1 MTLTTS
7 HIHVLKVMEI
17 GANTVSPLCP
27 NGMKMEV
34 LSLHFWNS
42 VAILEHL
49 IFTNH
54 SYNLYKTLKIQNP
67 QDTKLQCYDLW
78 LAYPIQFF
86 FFYLQVKMIKC
97 LLDWRLLTVFSN
109 YHRKVNTIN
118 SEAGEYKHIK
128 STMWYSFQCY
138 MTLI

>member
-86 FFYLQVKMIKC
+86 FFISKWKWSNVSWTGDCLQSSLTITEKLI
-97 LLDWRLLTVFSN
+97 LLTVKQVSINILKVPCGTVSN
-109 YHRKVNTIN
+109 VIWH
-118 SEAGEYKHIK
+118 
-128 STMWYSFQCY
+128 
-138 MTLI
+138 